1 VANLKS
7 KMNDEPVYIESAL
20 CPLPIRDRGTV
31 ILGHGSGGKL
41 SSDLI
46 EKMFLPPFDNP
57 ALRAGNDA
65 GVVQPRPC
73 ARLAVSTDSH
83 VVWPL
88 FFPGGDIGRLAV
100 CGTVN
105 DVAMMGAKP
114 LYLTAGFILEE
125 GLEIGLLEKV
135 VESMQDSAVE
145 AGVQIIAGDTK
156 VVERGKADGLYI
168 STSGVGLIEDGVE
181 IGGALAQA
189 GDMVLLSGP
198 LGDHGI
204 AVLAARN
211 ELGLETAVESDV
223 APLNHLVQAMLEAS
237 DNIHVLRDPTRGG
250 VASTLNEIAKQ
261 SAVSIVLQEQAIPV
275 RLAVKAACEMLGFDP
290 LYIANEGRLLA
301 IVGREDAECVL
312 EVMRRTRYG
321 EESVMIGEVQE
332 TRPGR
337 VLLKTAFGSTRIVD
351 VLLGEMLPRIC

>member
-1 VANLKS
+1 MS
-7 KMNDEPVYIESAL
+7 DEPVYIESAM
-20 CPLPIRDRGTV
+20 CPVPIRDRGHV

-41 SSDLI
+41 SHDLI
-46 EKMFLPPFDNP
+46 TKMFLPPFDNP

-65 GVVQPRPC
+65 GVVRPAPC
-73 ARLAVSTDSH
+73 ATLAVSTDSH

-105 DVAMMGAKP
+105 DVAMMGARP
-114 LYLTAGFILEE
+114 LYLTASFILEE

-135 VESMQDSAVE
+135 VESMQGAAAE
-145 AGVQIIAGDTK
+145 AGVQIVAGDTK

-168 STSGVGLIEDGVE
+168 STSGVGLVEEGVE
-181 IGGALAQA
+181 IGGALAQP
-189 GDMVLLSGP
+189 GDLVLLSGP
-198 LGDHGI
+198 IGDHGI

-211 ELGLETAVESDV
+211 ELGLETAVTSDV

-237 DNIHVLRDPTRGG
+237 DSIHVLRDPTRGG
-250 VASTLNEIAKQ
+250 VASALNEIAQQ
-261 SAVSIVLQEQAIPV
+261 SAVSVVLQEQALPV
-275 RLAVKAACEMLGFDP
+275 RPAVRAACEMLGFDP
-290 LYIANEGRLLA
+290 LYIANEGKLLA
-301 IVGREDAECVL
+301 IVGREDAPRVL

-321 EESVMIGEVQE
+321 EEAVIIGEVQE
-332 TRPGR
+332 THPGR
-337 VLLKTAFGSTRIVD
+337 VLMKTPFGSTRIVD